1 VIDPPQ
7 SGDPYPGLLPAV
19 GDQWLLLDRRVR
31 IAVVAVPSAV
41 VVVVLLVNLTAG
53 VTAAVLAVGV
63 AAASAVFVRNRTDRH
78 NAAVE
83 RGDIECAADPHFES
97 LDPAGLDSDVA
108 ARLARLG
115 YPPDDV
121 GDLMRFDGGW
131 LVRHR
136 NPRDVAAVVG
146 DDGGHALF
154 DPRRITDLWAVTE
167 YSAGRGHEPEG

>member
-1 VIDPPQ
+1 MIEPPQ
-7 SGDPYPGLLPAV
+7 RGDPYPGLLPPV
-19 GDQWLLLDRRVR
+19 RDQWLRLDRRVR
-31 IAVVAVPSAV
+31 IAALGLPSAL

-53 VTAAVLAVGV
+53 VTAAVLATGV
-63 AAASAVFVRNRTDRH
+63 AAATIVFAMNRTDRH

-83 RGDIECAADPHFES
+83 RGEIESVADPHFQS
-97 LDPAGLDSDVA
+97 FDPTQLDSDVA
-108 ARLARLG
+108 ARLAGLG
-115 YPPDDV
+115 YSGDDV

-146 DDGGHALF
+146 DDGGHGLF

-167 YSAGRGHEPEG
+167 YLAGRGHEPRR

>member
-1 VIDPPQ
+1 MIDPPQ
-7 SGDPYPGLLPAV
+7 SGDSYPGLLPSV
-19 GDQWLLLDRRVR
+19 RDQWLGLRGGVR
-31 IAVVAVPSAV
+31 AAVVGIPSVV

-63 AAASAVFVRNRTDRH
+63 AAVTGVFARNRTDRH

-83 RGDIECAADPHFES
+83 RGEIECAADPHFRS
-97 LDPAGLDSDVA
+97 LDPTQMDPAVRE
-108 ARLARLG
+108 RLARLG
-115 YPPDDV
+115 YSGDDV

-146 DDGGHALF
+146 DDGGHGLF

-167 YSAGRGHEPEG
+167 YLAGRGHEPER